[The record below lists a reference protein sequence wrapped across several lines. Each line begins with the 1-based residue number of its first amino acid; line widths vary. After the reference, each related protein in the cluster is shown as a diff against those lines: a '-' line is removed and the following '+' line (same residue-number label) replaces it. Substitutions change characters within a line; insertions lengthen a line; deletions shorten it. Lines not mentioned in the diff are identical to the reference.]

1 MEVTIVDSGDLP
13 AGTIISFHTGTVRRH
28 AQVQNGKAIGV
39 TGIGTEPV
47 RVDLM
52 AEIGSHTFDVKEG
65 QDVYEVPIG
74 KEETSLKLQIRG
86 AAGKEEPAESGSG
99 VSRKLQTALMMRSYL
114 DNHDVLRQMQEL
126 LQEMVVSQPEDPV
139 EFMIKRLEMVCKDSQ
154 GADYDLIEGE
164 VAGTVQKSDA
174 PKEAAAD
181 SDSDDGADD
190 GPDEPPPPPPQ
201 RKQRQS
207 VSAEAYGA
215 FNERKAYV
223 PKVIAKDEAQTAR
236 LQEVLQACWMFKH
249 HTPENM
255 KIILDAMQE
264 KQVEAGTRLIQ
275 EGDEGEVMWVIE
287 DGELDCIKV
296 IKGEEKVV
304 KTCKRGD
311 VFGELAL
318 LYNCKRAA
326 SVVASRAC
334 ILWELDRETFKAI
347 CYEAAQKAPPEYEG
361 FSAPAGAYEAA
372 PAVSFSEAAPAV
384 AAVAAADE
392 EAKADDS
399 DASDDEAPDES
410 APVKKPVRPPGRRT
424 GVSAEASKGDADDWV
439 PPVYEKTPE
448 ERASLSNIIKSSR
461 DSKIHML
468 FGTVTQDTFE
478 KILDAMFIK
487 KLAKGENVIQQGD
500 EGDYFYI
507 VKKGDFDIFVKK
519 GDDPPKR
526 LSSEIVWM
534 PKSPRILL
542 LCSHKSRTLLYIVAK
557 FHLVSPHLP
566 HISPSIIHLPSHHCT
581 EKIQHFLSNHN
592 YQLLL
597 IILDCSYPVL
607 ANIFP
612 WSPKINVLKIAR

>member
-1 MEVTIVDSGDLP
+1 MEVTIVDSGELP

-86 AAGKEEPAESGSG
+86 AAGKEEPTESGSG

-164 VAGTVQKSDA
+164 VAGTVQKADG

-296 IKGEEKVV
+296 IQGQEKVV

-361 FSAPAGAYEAA
+361 FSAPAGSEG

-384 AAVAAADE
+384 AAAAVAADE

-399 DASDDEAPDES
+399 DASDDDAPDES

-487 KLAKGENVIQQGD
+487 KIAKGENVIQQGD

-519 GDDPPKR
+519 GDDPPKT
-526 LSSEIVWM
+526 LSEIVWM
-534 PKSPRILL
+534 QNPP
-542 LCSHKSRTLLYIVAK
+542 LCNHKSRTLLYTVPK
-557 FHLVSPHLP
+557 FHLYFPLSSSHLNLHHP
-566 HISPSIIHLPSHHCT
+566 FTISSLHRKKTVFPIHDFILYNYYILLSVQSQLSTVNHH
-581 EKIQHFLSNHN
+581 S
-592 YQLLL
+592 
-597 IILDCSYPVL
+597 
-607 ANIFP
+607 
-612 WSPKINVLKIAR
+612 

>member
-1 MEVTIVDSGDLP
+1 MEVTVVDAGDLP
-13 AGTIISFHTGTVRRH
+13 SGAIISFHTGTVRRH
-28 AQVQNGKAIGV
+28 AQIKNGKAIGV

-52 AEIGSHTFDVKEG
+52 SEVGSHTFDVSAG
-65 QDVYEVPIG
+65 QDVYEVPISASQSSG
-74 KEETSLKLQIRG
+74 AEDMKLKLQIRG
-86 AAGKEEPAESGSG
+86 APAGKDDPADVATGG
-99 VSRKLQTALMMRSYL
+99 TPSRKLQTALMMRSYL

-126 LQEMVVSQPEDPV
+126 LQDMVVSQPEDPIDY
-139 EFMIKRLEMVCKDSQ
+139 MIKRLEMVCKDSA

-164 VAGTVQKSDA
+164 IAGTVQPA
-174 PKEAAAD
+174 TEPKKEEASAD

-190 GPDEPPPPPPQ
+190 GPDEPPPPPVQ

-264 KQVEAGTRLIQ
+264 KHVEAGTRLIK

-304 KTCKRGD
+304 KKCSRGD

-361 FSAPAGAYEAA
+361 FNAPTSTAAPAEAA
-372 PAVSFSEAAPAV
+372 PAAAAAAAPKA
-384 AAVAAADE
+384 E
-392 EAKADDS
+392 EKADDS
-399 DASDDEAPDES
+399 DASDDGGDDAGEE
-410 APVKKPVRPPGRRT
+410 PVKRPVRPPGRRT
-424 GVSAEASKGDADDWV
+424 GVSAEASKGDADDWE
-439 PPVYEKTPE
+439 PPVYGKTPE

-468 FGTVTQDTFE
+468 FGTVNQDTFE

-487 KLAKGENVIQQGD
+487 KIAKGENVIQQGD

-507 VKKGDFDIFVKK
+507 VKKGDFDIYVKK
-519 GDDPPKR
+519 GDDPPKN
-526 LSSEIVWM
+526 LGCFWYS
-534 PKSPRILL
+534 L
-542 LCSHKSRTLLYIVAK
+542 
-557 FHLVSPHLP
+557 
-566 HISPSIIHLPSHHCT
+566 
-581 EKIQHFLSNHN
+581 
-592 YQLLL
+592 
-597 IILDCSYPVL
+597 
-607 ANIFP
+607 
-612 WSPKINVLKIAR
+612 

>member
-1 MEVTIVDSGDLP
+1 MLKPPVTGSPLLSRLVVDLGFKSGTFSMEVTIVDSGDLP
-13 AGTIISFHTGTVRRH
+13 QGAIIAFHTGTVRRH
-28 AQVQNGKAIGV
+28 AQIQNGKAIGV

-52 AEIGSHTFDVKEG
+52 TEVGSHTFDVTPG
-65 QDVYEVPIG
+65 QDVYEVPIAG
-74 KEETSLKLQIRG
+74 EDTNLKLQIRG
-86 AAGKEEPAESGSG
+86 TASSGKDQPVDVSVGAGSG
-99 VSRKLQTALMMRSYL
+99 PSRKLQTALMMRSYL

-126 LQEMVVSQPEDPV
+126 LQDMVVSQPEDPV
-139 EFMIKRLEMVCKDSQ
+139 DYMIKKLEMVCKDSQ

-164 VAGTVQKSDA
+164 IAGTVQKA
-174 PKEAAAD
+174 EVPKKEEAAAN
-181 SDSDDGADD
+181 SDSDNGDDD
-190 GPDEPPPPPPQ
+190 GPDEPPPPPP
-201 RKQRQS
+201 RRGPRQS

-223 PKVIAKDEAQTAR
+223 PKVIEKDEGQTTR

-264 KQVEAGTRLIQ
+264 KKVAAGTRLIQ

-296 IKGEEKVV
+296 IQGEEKVV

-326 SVVASRAC
+326 SVVASKAC

-361 FSAPAGAYEAA
+361 FNAPKTEASSAAAA
-372 PAVSFSEAAPAV
+372 PAPAVQISEAAPAV
-384 AAVAAADE
+384 QEV
-392 EAKADDS
+392 KADDS
-399 DASDDEAPDES
+399 DASDADDDAADDS
-410 APVKKPVRPPGRRT
+410 APVKRPVKPPGRRT

-468 FGTVTQDTFE
+468 FGTVNQDSS
-478 KILDAMFIK
+478 
-487 KLAKGENVIQQGD
+487 GR
-500 EGDYFYI
+500 EG
-507 VKKGDFDIFVKK
+507 
-519 GDDPPKR
+519 
-526 LSSEIVWM
+526 
-534 PKSPRILL
+534 
-542 LCSHKSRTLLYIVAK
+542 LLY
-557 FHLVSPHLP
+557 HY
-566 HISPSIIHLPSHHCT
+566 HIIIIPS
-581 EKIQHFLSNHN
+581 SN
-592 YQLLL
+592 
-597 IILDCSYPVL
+597 C
-607 ANIFP
+607 
-612 WSPKINVLKIAR
+612 